1 MTSIIIYVNAFPLH
15 RALELQ
21 HTNIYKHAQTRL
33 CTGRNDMKLI
43 RLSTPLCDRKQVQNT
58 GVLLYAKQGC

>member
-1 MTSIIIYVNAFPLH
+1 MTFIIYVNAFPLH

-33 CTGRNDMKLI
+33 CTGRNTTKLM
-43 RLSTPLCDRKQVQNT
+43 RLSTTDCDRKQVQNT